1 MLNQGLSQVGRLLNK
16 RKMKKY
22 LIIFTLLIAGMALFA
37 QNPYSA
43 IVRSTTTGVD
53 TIIGSTAETIT
64 IPDYLP
70 QEYDYSYQ
78 IIPTAVGSGDSVN
91 FAAALWVSNDY
102 AGTSW
107 TEITSFRDT
116 ATSTAGLLLEGTD
129 AKNMRHRIVC
139 TGTTLD
145 SVQIKIYYVY
155 KLDKPLNQ

>member
-1 MLNQGLSQVGRLLNK
+1 
-16 RKMKKY
+16 MKKY
-22 LIIFTLLIAGMALFA
+22 FIIFSLLIAGMALFA

-43 IVRSTTTGVD
+43 ITRKTTTNAD
-53 TIIGSTAETIT
+53 TIIGKTAKSIT

-70 QEYDYSYQ
+70 QEYEYSYQ
-78 IIPTAVGSGDSVN
+78 VIPALSGAGDSVN

-107 TEITSFRDT
+107 TEVTSFRDT
-116 ATSTAGLLLEGTD
+116 ATSTAGVLLEGTD

-145 SVQIKIYYVY
+145 SVKIKIYYVY
-155 KLDKPLNQ
+155 KLDKPWVQ

>member
-1 MLNQGLSQVGRLLNK
+1 
-16 RKMKKY
+16 MKKY
-22 LIIFTLLIAGMALFA
+22 FIIFSLLIAGMALFA

-43 IVRSTTTGVD
+43 ITRSTTTNAD
-53 TIIGSTAETIT
+53 TIIGKTAKTIT

-78 IIPTAVGSGDSVN
+78 IIPAKAGAGDSVN

-107 TEITSFRDT
+107 TEVTTARDT
-116 ATSTAGLLLEGTD
+116 ATSTAGVLIEGTD

-139 TGTTLD
+139 TGISLD
-145 SVQIKIYYVY
+145 SVKVKIYYVY
-155 KLDKPLNQ
+155 KLDKPWNQ